1 MISSNVEN
9 TVAAQKIQIRLII
22 HVVEVCAFRTRIDLV
37 EPDYSL
43 RLHQRRVYVTL
54 VKLVILT
61 QSRCDNFL
69 QIKSH
74 SLTFCDLRSKRKL
87 MPHDF
92 RRMETEIRA
101 KEIPQDHAGSCR
113 FQLRIN
119 FA

>member
-22 HVVEVCAFRTRIDLV
+22 HVVEVCAFRARIDLV

-101 KEIPQDHAGSCR
+101 RRKTAGSRGILR
-113 FQLRIN
+113 FPIAN
-119 FA
+119 

>member
-1 MISSNVEN
+1 MIPANVEDA
-9 TVAAQKIQIRLII
+9 VAAQKIQVWLTI
-22 HVVEVCAFRTRIDLV
+22 HVVKVCAFRSRIDLV

-101 KEIPQDHAGSCR
+101 KEKPKDHAGSCG
-113 FQLRIN
+113 FQLR
-119 FA
+119 